1 MQCKQGPQRVAN
13 SNCELA
19 QKGAGL
25 VVQQVLAHG
34 QTCSKTNLVRRLGGA
49 AAFATELDAGR
60 WQPKRASVGCK
71 ADDSRIPKTRRTT
84 VKAIRAHSFGGPE
97 VLQQETVD
105 DPIPGPGEVVVDV
118 RAAGVNPADTYMR
131 SGTYAIVPKLPYI
144 PGGDAGGVIAAIGPD
159 VTQHRAG
166 DRVFVGMALSFD
178 LTGCYAEKV
187 KRKASEVLSLPAGV
201 SFAQAATFGVSYPT
215 AHYALFERGGAKVGE
230 TVFIHGASGSVGSS
244 AIQLAK
250 RAGLTVIGSA
260 GTSQGLKL
268 VRAEGADAAV
278 NHSEEGYMNEVRHRT
293 HGKGPELILEML
305 ANVNLA
311 ADMDLAAKY
320 GRIMVIGN
328 RGEISVNPRVAMMKE
343 LDIRGV
349 ALWNATA
356 VQMKPIVLDILA
368 GVAEGLLRPVIGR
381 EMRLSE
387 AAAAHIAVLE
397 RGIGGKIV
405 LIPQ

>member
-1 MQCKQGPQRVAN
+1 
-13 SNCELA
+13 
-19 QKGAGL
+19 
-25 VVQQVLAHG
+25 
-34 QTCSKTNLVRRLGGA
+34 
-49 AAFATELDAGR
+49 
-60 WQPKRASVGCK
+60 
-71 ADDSRIPKTRRTT
+71 
-84 VKAIRAHSFGGPE
+84 
-97 VLQQETVD
+97 
-105 DPIPGPGEVVVDV
+105 
-118 RAAGVNPADTYMR
+118 
-131 SGTYAIVPKLPYI
+131 
-144 PGGDAGGVIAAIGPD
+144 
-159 VTQHRAG
+159 
-166 DRVFVGMALSFD
+166 
-178 LTGCYAEKV
+178 
-187 KRKASEVLSLPAGV
+187 
-201 SFAQAATFGVSYPT
+201 
-215 AHYALFERGGAKVGE
+215 
-230 TVFIHGASGSVGSS
+230 
-244 AIQLAK
+244 
-250 RAGLTVIGSA
+250 
-260 GTSQGLKL
+260 
-268 VRAEGADAAV
+268 
-278 NHSEEGYMNEVRHRT
+278 MNEVRHRT

-320 GRIMVIGN
+320 GRIIVIGN